1 MVDKNILKSS
11 LNNRLKEIDEFVDS
25 FLPNTP
31 IKNILT
37 KYKSELDGY
46 EYIESI
52 DTFSTLSLKG
62 SIKYVN
68 KYDGQLR
75 SGGLL
80 IKIYKKDNDKWTAI
94 IKQVDGKKY
103 YVSFDSNYMFYRKTK
118 SEERVDLFKLFVS
131 EVDSGIYELT

>member
-52 DTFSTLSLKG
+52 NMFSTLSLKG
-62 SIKYVN
+62 SLKYVN

-94 IKQVDGKKY
+94 IKQADGKKY
-103 YVSFDSNYMFYRKTK
+103 YVSFNANYMFYRKTK
-118 SEERVDLFKLFVS
+118 SEERVDLFNLFMSNV
-131 EVDSGIYELT
+131 ESGEYDIV

>member
-11 LNNRLKEIDEFVDS
+11 LNDRLKDIDEFVDS
-25 FLPNTP
+25 FLPNTT

-52 DTFSTLSLKG
+52 NMFSTLSLKG
-62 SIKYVN
+62 SLKYVN

-80 IKIYKKDNDKWTAI
+80 IKIYKKDNEKWTAI
-94 IKQVDGKKY
+94 IKNIKGQKY
-103 YVSFDSNYMFYRKTK
+103 YISFDSNYMFYRKTK
-118 SEERVDLFKLFVS
+118 SEERVDLFKVFIS
-131 EVDSGIYELT
+131 DIDSGMYELT

>member
-1 MVDKNILKSS
+1 MVDKNILKLS
-11 LNNRLKEIDEFVDS
+11 LNDRQKEIDEFVDS

-46 EYIESI
+46 EYIETI
-52 DTFSTLSLKG
+52 NIFSTLSLKG

-68 KYDGQLR
+68 KYDCQLR

-94 IKQVDGKKY
+94 IKQNDKKY
-103 YVSFDSNYMFYRKTK
+103 YVSFNANYIFYKKTK
-118 SEERVDLFKLFVS
+118 SEERVDLFKLFISDV
-131 EVDSGIYELT
+131 ESGMYELT

>member
-1 MVDKNILKSS
+1 MVDKNILKSV
-11 LNNRLKEIDEFVDS
+11 LNDRLKEIDEFVDS

-31 IKNILT
+31 IKNILE
-37 KYKSELDGY
+37 KYKNELYDY

-52 DTFSTLSLKG
+52 DMFSTLSLKG
-62 SIKYVN
+62 SLKYIN

-118 SEERVDLFKLFVS
+118 SEERVDLFKVFVS
-131 EVDSGIYELT
+131 DVESGMYDLT

>member
-1 MVDKNILKSS
+1 MIDKNILKSV
-11 LNNRLKEIDEFVDS
+11 LNDRLKEIDEFVDS

-31 IKNILT
+31 IKNILE
-37 KYKSELDGY
+37 KYKNELYDY

-52 DTFSTLSLKG
+52 DMFSTLSLKG
-62 SIKYVN
+62 SLKYIN

-118 SEERVDLFKLFVS
+118 SEERVDLFKVFVS
-131 EVDSGIYELT
+131 DVESGMYDLT

>member
-52 DTFSTLSLKG
+52 NMFSTLSLKG
-62 SIKYVN
+62 SLKYVN

-94 IKQVDGKKY
+94 IKQADGKKY
-103 YVSFDSNYMFYRKTK
+103 YISFDSNYMFYRKTK

-131 EVDSGIYELT
+131 DIDSGMYELT

>member
-11 LNNRLKEIDEFVDS
+11 LNDRLKEIDEFVDS

-31 IKNILT
+31 IKNILS
-37 KYKSELDGY
+37 KYKSELCDY

-52 DTFSTLSLKG
+52 DVFSTLSLKG
-62 SIKYVN
+62 SLKYVN

-80 IKIYKKDNDKWTAI
+80 VKIYKKENNKWTAI
-94 IKQVDGKKY
+94 IKQIDGKKY
-103 YVSFDSNYMFYRKTK
+103 YISYDSNYIFYKKTK
-118 SEERVDLFKLFVS
+118 SEERVDLFNLFMSNV
-131 EVDSGIYELT
+131 ESGEYDIV

>member
-1 MVDKNILKSS
+1 MVDKNILKSC
-11 LNNRLKEIDEFVDS
+11 LNDRLKDIDEFVDS

-52 DTFSTLSLKG
+52 DMFSTISLKG
-62 SIKYVN
+62 SLKYVN

-103 YVSFDSNYMFYRKTK
+103 YISFDSNYMFYRKTK

-131 EVDSGIYELT
+131 DIDSGMYELT